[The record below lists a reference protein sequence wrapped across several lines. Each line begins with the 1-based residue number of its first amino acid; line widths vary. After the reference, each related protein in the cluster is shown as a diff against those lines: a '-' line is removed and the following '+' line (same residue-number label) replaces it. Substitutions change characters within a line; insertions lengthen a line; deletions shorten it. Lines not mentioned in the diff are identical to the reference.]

1 MQTLDVSLSIPIPS
15 NMVLIT
21 RTHYEELKDEQLHG
35 VYWSMKDLE
44 NRTGKKQLWLKEN
57 ILFQPRFKK
66 ILDSKSGGFVHY
78 PQSSGQPWTFHAK
91 KMADFLDKNFN
102 EIFAG
107 KGGEIK

>member
-44 NRTGKKQLWLKEN
+44 NRNGKNSSGL
-57 ILFQPRFKK
+57 KK
-66 ILDSKSGGFVHY
+66 I
-78 PQSSGQPWTFHAK
+78 
-91 KMADFLDKNFN
+91 
-102 EIFAG
+102 
-107 KGGEIK
+107 GGESR

>member
-35 VYWSMKDLE
+35 VYWNMKDLE
-44 NRTGKKQLWLKEN
+44 ERTGKKQLWLKEN

-66 ILDSKSGGFVHY
+66 ILDSKERER
-78 PQSSGQPWTFHAK
+78 ANRNK
-91 KMADFLDKNFN
+91 
-102 EIFAG
+102 
-107 KGGEIK
+107 